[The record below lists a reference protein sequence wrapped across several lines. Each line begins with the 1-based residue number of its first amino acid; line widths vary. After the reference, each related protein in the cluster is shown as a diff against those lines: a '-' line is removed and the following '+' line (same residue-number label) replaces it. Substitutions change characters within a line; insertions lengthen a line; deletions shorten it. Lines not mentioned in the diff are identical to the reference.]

1 MNYVVIAAHRS
12 EYPAPITF
20 AQGTLLDIGQRYEG
34 DEHWEDWYLCSC
46 HGQEPGWVPGQL
58 IERLGVGRG
67 RAVEAYSAHELDV
80 DPGQPLEGLR
90 PLNGW
95 IWCRRAGN
103 GELGWVPLAKL
114 RLLD

>member
-1 MNYVVIAAHRS
+1 MKYVVIETHRS

-20 AQGTLLDIGQRYEG
+20 ARGTLLEIGQRYEG
-34 DEHWEDWYLCSC
+34 DEQWEDWYLCSC
-46 HGQEPGWVPGQL
+46 QGQAAGWVPAQF

-67 RAVEAYSAHELDV
+67 RALEAYSAHELDV
-80 DPGQPLEGLR
+80 DPGQQLDSLR

-95 IWCRRAGN
+95 AWCRRVSN

-114 RLLD
+114 RVLA

>member
-1 MNYVVIAAHRS
+1 MKYVVIAPHRS

-20 AQGTLLDIGQRYEG
+20 ARDTLLEIGQRYEG

-46 HGQEPGWVPGQL
+46 AGQAPGWVPAQV

-67 RAVEAYSAHELDV
+67 RALEAYSAHELDI
-80 DPGQPLEGLR
+80 DPGQMVEGLR

-95 IWCRRAGN
+95 LWCRSLRS
-103 GELGWVPLAKL
+103 GELGWLPLAKL
-114 RLLD
+114 RLMA